1 VELAAAIRDR
11 IRDSRTV
18 AVVAGSVLMVMLGL
32 LGTVLYSKAQHAH
45 SADFVT
51 FYVSG
56 LKFFGGQDVYGS
68 APFDI
73 LGPIPDNVTTPDRDM
88 RPNLNPPFAVLLLAP
103 LSRLPY
109 TAAYL
114 AWTAISFACM
124 AAAAW
129 LLAGAYAK
137 PDDRFAWSLGILV
150 LLAGYG
156 PTWTSLSLGQ
166 TALPVLLL
174 LAAGW
179 RAARDDNEATAGAIL
194 GAALALKP
202 FTSLLLVWFLARRQ
216 WRLLAWYGGSFAACN
231 LVALA
236 FMGPEVFPRYLA
248 ILRTVSWHG
257 MEMNASLF
265 GVFGR
270 LDGGVNRL
278 SEPQT
283 GQFAL
288 LAGYA
293 ASVLLAGLLVLL
305 ARRLPPSFS
314 RIGADLGYGLCLV
327 LMLLISPLG
336 WIYYFPI
343 LLIGVLVV
351 FDLSRASPRPW
362 ACRTAA
368 ATAWTFTGGALFFQS
383 HGFAIGDV
391 YAAML
396 LVLALSMAF
405 LPRPA
410 RTAAAGPTGP
420 HHS

>member
-1 VELAAAIRDR
+1 MDRSSVIRDR
-11 IRDSRTV
+11 IRDPRTV
-18 AVVAGSVLMVMLGL
+18 AILAGGALLVILGL
-32 LGTVLYSKAQHAH
+32 LGPVLYNKAQHPY

-56 LKFFGGQDVYGS
+56 LKLFGGQDVYGS
-68 APFDI
+68 APFDV
-73 LGPIPDNVTTPDRDM
+73 LGPLPDDVKTPDRDM
-88 RPNLNPPFAVLLLAP
+88 RPNLNPPFTVLLLSP

-109 TAAYL
+109 AAAYL
-114 AWTAISFACM
+114 AWTAISLACM
-124 AAAAW
+124 AAGGW

-137 PDDRFAWSLGILV
+137 QERRFAWSLGFLV
-150 LLAGYG
+150 LLAAYA

-174 LAAGW
+174 LVAGW
-179 RAARDDNEATAGAIL
+179 RAARDGKEAAAGAIL
-194 GAALALKP
+194 GGALALKP
-202 FTSLLLVWFLARRQ
+202 FTGLLLVWFLARRQ

-236 FMGPEVFPRYLA
+236 FMDPEVFPRYLA

-265 GVFGR
+265 GLLGR
-270 LDGGVNRL
+270 LDGRVNHL
-278 SEPQT
+278 SEPET
-283 GQFAL
+283 GQIAL
-288 LAGYA
+288 LIGYA
-293 ASVLLAGLLVLL
+293 ASVLLAGLLILL

-314 RIGADLGYGLCLV
+314 RTGTDLGYGLCLV

-343 LLIGVLVV
+343 LLISVLVV

-362 ACRTAA
+362 AHRIAA
-368 ATAWTFTGGALFFQS
+368 ATAWIVTSGALFARLD
-383 HGFAIGDV
+383 GFPIGNV

-396 LVLALSMAF
+396 LLLGLSMASLF
-405 LPRPA
+405 WPTRT
-410 RTAAAGPTGP
+410 TAAGRTR
-420 HHS
+420 